1 LPRRAAETVD
11 DLPPEE
17 PLRPDDSM
25 CCGSG
30 CENCVWTVYF
40 ADLAA
45 WRIARAEWEARH
57 AAPENDHG

>member
-1 LPRRAAETVD
+1 VD